1 MKSTQQITLRLP
13 HDLAQRLAANT
24 PTRKRNQFVVDL
36 VRRELDR
43 ESRELEEAAQSLSL
57 LEQTDN
63 PDDADWLELDD
74 ALAGG
79 DVRSQGGRC
88 GEADEKRQKWQAES
102 GRHGAEVLAV
112 QPSWAERRASRL
124 ALDQS

>member
-13 HDLAQRLAANT
+13 HDLAQRLAACT
-24 PTRKRNQFVVDL
+24 PSRKRNQFVVDL

-43 ESRELEEAAQSLSL
+43 ESRELEEAAQRLSL

-63 PDDADWLELDD
+63 ADDADWLELDD

-79 DVRSQGGRC
+79 DFNEQRFLQER
-88 GEADEKRQKWQAES
+88 EAKALKPTKPARA
-102 GRHGAEVLAV
+102 LA
-112 QPSWAERRASRL
+112 A
-124 ALDQS
+124 